1 MLRKK
6 VLHSVLWSAL
16 LLVGV
21 LMPGCTLFKKKKPPQ
36 TVVTTPVE
44 TRRSV
49 ELTVK
54 ADASLNGG
62 NRVRVVVYQLQ
73 RKELFMA
80 SSRQAFWL
88 KKETL
93 LPDIAGDPNQ
103 TLSFEIDPN
112 VAKNHKVF
120 LYETTK
126 YIGVA
131 VDFFRPDGNL
141 WRTVTEINP
150 NKNSTLQVSVQGSK
164 VSIK

>member
-1 MLRKK
+1 MKHYMK
-6 VLHSVLWSAL
+6 TQTVLLLS
-16 LLVGV
+16 LLVGSV
-21 LMPGCTLFKKKKPPQ
+21 WISGCSLFKKKKAPQ
-36 TVVTTPVE
+36 TVVTAPVE

-49 ELTVK
+49 ELTIK
-54 ADASLNGG
+54 ADATLNGG
-62 NRVRVVVYQLQ
+62 NRVRVVIYQLQ

-112 VAKNHKVF
+112 VSKNHKVF
-120 LYETTK
+120 LYENTK

-150 NKNSTLQVSVQGSK
+150 NKNSMFQVSVQGSA